1 MQEQKTRKVDETDF
15 GKQLK
20 DVLEDWAQAT
30 IATHGVELIDGEETE
45 LHLAL
50 PLRVKVR
57 AEKGDGEPMP
67 GILSCN
73 PVQPIRHRFEFS
85 NSPIGEFA
93 QASNRQE

>member
-57 AEKGDGEPMP
+57 AEKGDGEPGPKMP
-67 GILSCN
+67 RRIICCVCVVHEPTGDVTCIEYGCC
-73 PVQPIRHRFEFS
+73 
-85 NSPIGEFA
+85 
-93 QASNRQE
+93 